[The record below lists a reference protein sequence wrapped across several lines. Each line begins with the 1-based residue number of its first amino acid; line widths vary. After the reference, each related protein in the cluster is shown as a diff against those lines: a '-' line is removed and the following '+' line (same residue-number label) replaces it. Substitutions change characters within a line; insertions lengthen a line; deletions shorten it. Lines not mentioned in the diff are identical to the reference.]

1 MGTAAKDSRL
11 SSTNPVAVQPAGVSV
26 RKFYFLEYFYILLE
40 SVARYRAR
48 DQVFGSFKLLKQ
60 QRRLGES
67 KFRRVTA
74 DPENLTPKQ
83 LGRYKY
89 TFEQV
94 VDEAKQYKL
103 IQEDDGGLSLTAAGA
118 ELHGRFGTNEFARIL
133 FALIEQNGSPFRS
146 LITRMYLANPANPGL
161 LVFPI
166 YSPRQL
172 HFDRVKFHRT
182 ADVRS
187 YGDALAKR
195 LERDM
200 DDHLNKRVDLRTHS
214 AELVHKLVEAGLLSG
229 QDSAP
234 FDADKYNAIV
244 SRFRKYWLN
253 YFLREVYGYEVSLS
267 LFDILVYR
275 GKEFGIIHAT
285 EFYPGFS
292 GRVVFP
298 TSVILSGS
306 DSADF
311 EELYKYPDSER
322 LYSHKPGSEEKGQ
335 DRFVDFLVQ
344 GYLSLRRTH
353 RSYFVSVS
361 ALRELVCYNMKIS
374 EGVFES
380 LLDHAYKHLLSG
392 QLRISMSL
400 EVDRLPEE
408 TKAMYLKQVPVCID
422 GKPRNIIA
430 IDVTS
435 VGGDRYG
442 QAHQKAESIKPIEH
456 AQQV

>member
-1 MGTAAKDSRL
+1 MKPAA
-11 SSTNPVAVQPAGVSV
+11 PPAPSLSV
-26 RKFYFLEYFYILLE
+26 RRFYFLEYFYILLE
-40 SVARYRAR
+40 SVSRYRDR
-48 DQVFGSFKLLKQ
+48 EQVFNSFKLLKQ

-89 TFEQV
+89 TFDQV
-94 VDEAKQYKL
+94 VDEAKEYKL
-103 IQEDDGGLSLTAAGA
+103 VSEDGNRLSLTPSGVQ
-118 ELHGRFGTNEFARIL
+118 LHASFDTSDFARIL
-133 FALIEQNGSPFRS
+133 FELIEQKGSPFRS
-146 LITRMYLANPANPGL
+146 LITRMYEANPASPGL

-172 HFDRVKFHRT
+172 RFDRVKFQRT

-187 YGDALAKR
+187 YGDALAQR
-195 LERDM
+195 LERDVAEHLKKTVNLRARN
-200 DDHLNKRVDLRTHS
+200 DDLMQKLIE
-214 AELVHKLVEAGLLSG
+214 AELLSV
-229 QDSAP
+229 QESAQ
-234 FDADKYNAIV
+234 FDTEKYNAIV
-244 SRFRKYWLN
+244 HRFRKYWLN
-253 YFLREVYGYEVSLS
+253 YFLRDIYGYEWSLS

-298 TSVILSGS
+298 TSVVLP
-306 DSADF
+306 DSNAADF
-311 EELYKYPDSER
+311 KQLYRYAADNMG
-322 LYSHKPGSEEKGQ
+322 LYSHKPESEKGQ
-335 DRFVDFLVQ
+335 NHFVDFLLE
-344 GYLSLRRTH
+344 GYLFLRRTH

-374 EGVFES
+374 EAVFES
-380 LLDHAYKHLLSG
+380 LLDRAYKHLLSG
-392 QLRISMSL
+392 QLKISMSL

-408 TKAMYLKQVPVCID
+408 TKAMYLKQVPVSID

-430 IDVTS
+430 IDVT
-435 VGGDRYG
+435 VGGDRHG
-442 QAHQKAESIKPIEH
+442 QTHQQAESTEPI
-456 AQQV
+456 